1 MNSDSHSQDADKLNK
16 SLTDYSTSS
25 FSLLLVIFFIALLFH
40 SDLAPLE
47 ETHWDAPIYV
57 ELSKRAAAT
66 HVLADYHQH
75 AQDIRLGPGDDVHWY
90 FTRIGHILLLG
101 EITKLFGATE
111 SALYVMLW
119 LYRVLTALSVML
131 CVIAGLHLVKQ
142 FRTTQ
147 PDCVWWIG
155 YVVAALTYIV
165 SDGYRGL
172 QGHLISEPPAFLALM
187 VFTLISLKAVELR
200 SIKLGIISG
209 CLLFLLFFIR
219 IDAVLPGIFFLSLLL
234 FAKIILKRF
243 DTVPSIIIAG
253 MISFICYLI
262 YAWWF
267 YPLVNPQTL
276 ADFSSVATEMFSGVP
291 VRGLFAIAIA
301 GGLLWVGASV
311 AIATSWRDPV
321 VRFAIL
327 WLGLAL
333 LPLMIDS
340 FTGRT
345 LQARMAFIIVPP
357 LMILSGEG
365 WTWLLRNFQT
375 HRKIRPL
382 AISLFIVLIL
392 AVTPSSIVMRDFR
405 NWAVNHL
412 PNEAQKYLFLSLIRS
427 GTIGPILEEENPR
440 RGILVRPMYERW
452 TLEYPKVIKLLNY
465 LNSSPQPAYL
475 LWSTGRFTGQ
485 HSLQNY
491 IRLFHYFGKE
501 YQQDSNFIETRFQSK
516 FDTEPCSARTPTKL
530 QPIIYCTV
538 LDKQD
543 LEILQRNKTSLYIL
557 GVDEY
562 PMPQMPELKLT
573 PLLAIP
579 PFTLYEIAE

>member
-1 MNSDSHSQDADKLNK
+1 LQGADKLNK
-16 SLTDYSTSS
+16 SLTGFSPFS
-25 FSLLLVIFFIALLFH
+25 FSLLLAIFFIALLFH

-57 ELSKRAAAT
+57 ELSKRAAAA

-101 EITKLFGATE
+101 EVTKLFGATE
-111 SALYVMLW
+111 TALNIMLW
-119 LYRVLTALSVML
+119 LYRVLMAFSVTL
-131 CVIAGLHLVKQ
+131 CIIAGLHLVKQ

-147 PDCVWWIG
+147 PDYLWWIG

-172 QGHLISEPPAFLALM
+172 QGHLISEPPAFLVLM
-187 VFTLISLKAVELR
+187 VFTLILLKAVELR
-200 SIKLGIISG
+200 SIKLGITAG
-209 CLLFLLFFIR
+209 FLLFLLFFIR
-219 IDAVLPGIFFLSLLL
+219 IDAVLPGIFFLALLL

-243 DTVPSIIIAG
+243 DSVPSIIIAG
-253 MISFICYLI
+253 TISCICYLI

-276 ADFSSVATEMFSGVP
+276 ADFSSAATEMFSGVP
-291 VRGLFAIAIA
+291 VRGLFAIAVA

-311 AIATSWRDPV
+311 AIAISWRDPV
-321 VRFAIL
+321 VRFAII

-333 LPLMIDS
+333 LPLVIDS

-365 WTWLLRNFQT
+365 WAWILRNFQT
-375 HRKIRPL
+375 QRKIRPL
-382 AISLFIVLIL
+382 AISLFIALTL
-392 AVTPSSIVMRDFR
+392 ALTPSSIVMQDFR

-427 GTIGPILEEENPR
+427 GTIGPILEDENPR
-440 RGILVRPMYERW
+440 RGILVRPIYERW
-452 TLEYPKVIKLLNY
+452 TLEYQKAIKILNY
-465 LNSSPQPAYL
+465 LNTSHQPAYL
-475 LWSTGRFTGQ
+475 LWSTGRYTGQ

-501 YQQDSNFIETRFQSK
+501 YQQHSNFIETKFQSK
-516 FDTEPCSARTPTKL
+516 FDAEPCIARIPTKS

-538 LDKQD
+538 LDEQD
-543 LEILQRNKTSLYIL
+543 LEILQRNKIPLYIL

-562 PMPQMPELKLT
+562 PMPQMPDLKLA
-573 PLLAIP
+573 PLLTIP